1 MRSPKGFFSLIW
13 KRHFVFSFKKI
24 LASLFSPLSLCITT
38 IACGLLLLCF
48 SKKQKIGK
56 SLVTFG
62 LILLIVS
69 SYEGVSGR
77 ILRTLESQY
86 PPINLSR
93 VVAHQNRGTAEGSV
107 KWIVVLA
114 GGIAG
119 DANSPYQI
127 QISHHSRIRLMEGIR
142 LHRMIPG
149 SKIILTG
156 GIGFD
161 GRPEATTMSRVA
173 MDLGVNRSDMVL
185 EVEARDTKDHPL
197 FVRDIVHDDP
207 FILVTSAFH
216 MPRAVKLFA
225 KQGLFPIPAP
235 AGQWTPPLR
244 FWSLVNF
251 FPSAAGMRLAELA
264 YHEYMG
270 LTWAWIRGQI

>member
-1 MRSPKGFFSLIW
+1 VFSL
-13 KRHFVFSFKKI
+13 KKF
-24 LASLFSPLSLCITT
+24 LASFFSPLSLCVAM

-48 SKKQKIGK
+48 SQKQRIGK
-56 SLVTFG
+56 ALVAFG
-62 LILLIVS
+62 LILLIIS

-93 VVAHQNRGTAEGSV
+93 VVAYQERGTADGSV

-114 GGIAG
+114 GGVAG
-119 DANSPYQI
+119 DASLPYQL
-127 QISHHSRIRLMEGIR
+127 QISHHSRIRLIEGIR
-142 LHRMIPG
+142 LHRIIPG

-156 GIGFD
+156 GIGFE
-161 GRPEATTMSRVA
+161 GPPEATTMSRVA
-173 MDLGVNRSDMVL
+173 MELGVNRSDMVL
-185 EVEARDTKDHPL
+185 EVESRDTKDHP
-197 FVRDIVHDDP
+197 FYVRDIVHDDP

-235 AGQWTPPLR
+235 AGQWTPPMQ

>member
-1 MRSPKGFFSLIW
+1 MFSL
-13 KRHFVFSFKKI
+13 KKF
-24 LASLFSPLSLCITT
+24 LAPLFSPLSLCIEM

-48 SKKQKIGK
+48 SQKQRIGK
-56 SLVTFG
+56 TLVTLG
-62 LILLIVS
+62 LALLIIS

-77 ILRTLESQY
+77 ILRILESQY

-93 VVAHQNRGTAEGSV
+93 IVAHQDGETADRSV

-114 GGIAG
+114 GGVAG
-119 DANSPYQI
+119 DATLPYQL
-127 QISHHSRIRLMEGIR
+127 QISHHSRVRLLEGIR

-161 GRPEATTMSRVA
+161 GPPEATTLSRVA
-173 MDLGVNRSDMVL
+173 EELGVSRLDMVL
-185 EVEARDTKDHPL
+185 EVESRDTKDHPL
-197 FVRDIVHDDP
+197 YVRDIVHDDP

-216 MPRAVKLFA
+216 MPRAVKLFE

-235 AGQWTPPLR
+235 AGQWTPPR
-244 FWSLVNF
+244 QFWSPANF
-251 FPSAAGMRLAELA
+251 FPSAAGVRLAELA

>member
-1 MRSPKGFFSLIW
+1 MISG
-13 KRHFVFSFKKI
+13 
-24 LASLFSPLSLCITT
+24 
-38 IACGLLLLCF
+38 GLLLLCF
-48 SKKQKIGK
+48 SQKQRFGK
-56 SLVTFG
+56 TLVTFG
-62 LILLIVS
+62 LALLIIS

-93 VVAHQNRGTAEGSV
+93 VLAHQNGETAEDSV
-107 KWIVVLA
+107 KWIVVLT

-119 DANSPYQI
+119 DAKLPYQL
-127 QISHHSRIRLMEGIR
+127 QISLHSRVRLIEGIR
-142 LHRMIPG
+142 LHRLIPG

-161 GRPEATTMSRVA
+161 GPPEATTLSRVA
-173 MDLGVNRSDMVL
+173 EELGVSRSDMVL
-185 EVEARDTKDHPL
+185 EVESRDTKDHP
-197 FVRDIVHDDP
+197 FYVREIVHNDP
-207 FILVTSAFH
+207 FVLVTSAFH

-235 AGQWTPPLR
+235 TGQWTPPIQ
-244 FWSLVNF
+244 FWSPANF